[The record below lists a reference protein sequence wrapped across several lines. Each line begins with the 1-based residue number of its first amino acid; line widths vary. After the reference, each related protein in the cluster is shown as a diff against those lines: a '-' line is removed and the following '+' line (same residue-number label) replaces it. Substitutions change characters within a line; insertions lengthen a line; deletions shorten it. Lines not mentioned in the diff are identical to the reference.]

1 MPVVAEKMP
10 KIDLHCHLDGSLDL
24 EVTHKLLAER
34 GEDYDFQEFRKLMQV
49 DPDCQNL
56 AEYLKRFDLPNHCLQ
71 DVEGIKTSAYH
82 FAKNAA
88 LENVKYI
95 EARFAPVQSMKQG
108 LKPIEIIEAVEAGL
122 AQARGEFDIET
133 GMIICM
139 MRGMD
144 DEFNYSIAKAGR
156 EMLGAGVVACDIAGD
171 EESYPMSQQM
181 ELFRAVKAL
190 DMPFTIHVGE
200 TGNAQNVRDAIDVG
214 AVRLGHGIAM
224 ARNEEL
230 MKYCAS
236 RHVGVEIC
244 PTSNLQTK
252 AYRHIKDCPICLFM
266 EHGIPVSL
274 NTDNRTVSNTN
285 LSTEFDKV
293 SVSFRLTDEQ
303 IHKIYTDSVEMSF
316 ASDDVKHRLLSKWR

>member
-56 AEYLKRFDLPNHCLQ
+56 AEYLKRFDLPNRCLQ
-71 DVEGIKTSAYH
+71 DVEGITTSAYH

-88 LENVKYI
+88 
-95 EARFAPVQSMKQG
+95 
-108 LKPIEIIEAVEAGL
+108 IEIIEAVEAGL

-181 ELFRAVKAL
+181 ELFRLVKAL
-190 DMPFTIHVGE
+190 DIPFTIHVGE

>member
-1 MPVVAEKMP
+1 MPVFAEKMP

-34 GEDYDFQEFRKLMQV
+34 GEDYDFQEFRQLMQV
-49 DPDCQNL
+49 DHDCQNL

-108 LKPIEIIEAVEAGL
+108 LKPLEIIEAVESGL
-122 AQARGEFDIET
+122 AQARAEFDIET

-144 DEFNYSIAKAGR
+144 DDFNYSIAKAGR

-171 EESYPMSQQM
+171 EASYPMARQM
-181 ELFRAVKAL
+181 DLFRAVKAL

-224 ARNEEL
+224 AGDEEL
-230 MKYCAS
+230 MRYCAS

-252 AYRHIKDCPICLFM
+252 AYRHIKDCPICIFM
-266 EHGIPVSL
+266 DHGIPVSL

-316 ASDDVKHRLLSKWR
+316 ASDDVKHKLLSKWR